1 MWKFVIFIFL
11 LANSCFALDL
21 KQEFFD
27 VTYSSDITYG
37 NKEAKI
43 EVLEF
48 YSLTCH
54 HCSFFFTST
63 FPEIKKSYID
73 TGKIKWKKR
82 SYALDEA
89 AIKATLFLECL
100 DEKQKNSYIKI
111 LLSKQSSW
119 AYQRGYY
126 DILRNIAAL
135 GGITH
140 QDFDKCLNKPK
151 LENQIKDRTKAAR
164 EKLEISGTPT
174 FFINGEKLNIFT
186 EEAFKEKLDKLI
198 EQEK

>member
-1 MWKFVIFIFL
+1 MWKIIISLFL
-11 LANSCFALDL
+11 LVNTCFALDL

-27 VTYSSDITYG
+27 VTYPSDIVYG
-37 NKEAKI
+37 DKDAKI
-43 EVLEF
+43 EILEF

-54 HCSFFFTST
+54 HCSYFFSST
-63 FPEIKKSYID
+63 FPELKKAYID
-73 TGKIKWKKR
+73 TGKVKWKKR

-100 DEKQKNSYIKI
+100 EDKQKNSYIKI

-119 AYQRGYY
+119 AYQKGYY

-135 GGITH
+135 GGISN

-151 LENQIKDRTKAAR
+151 LENQIRDRTKAAR

-174 FFINGEKLNIFT
+174 FFVNGEKLDIFT
-186 EEAFKEKLDKLI
+186 EESFKEKLDKII
-198 EQEK
+198 EQNK